1 LSEVKQRERHRGSFN
16 FINFAVIMNRILLA
30 LAAVVAAFSSALA
43 ETAPA
48 DSLVIDKRTM
58 TLTVWR
64 GGEAVACYGVA
75 TGRHPGNK
83 VAEGDM
89 RTPEGHFFISEI
101 VDATE
106 WTHDFGDGLGEVNG
120 AYGPWF
126 MRLDTPGH
134 TGIGIHGTHQPQSIG
149 TRASEG
155 CIRLR
160 NEDLAALYAM
170 VRPLT
175 PVSIYPGTPDR
186 EVNAIIEEI
195 RQSLTSGS

>member
-1 LSEVKQRERHRGSFN
+1 
-16 FINFAVIMNRILLA
+16 MNRILLVSAA
-30 LAAVVAAFSSALA
+30 LAASCAAALA
-43 ETAPA
+43 ETVPA

-64 GGEAVACYGVA
+64 GGSAEAVYGVA

-83 VAEGDM
+83 VGEGDM
-89 RTPEGHFFISEI
+89 RTPEGRFVISEI
-101 VDATE
+101 VDASE
-106 WTHDFGDGLGEVNG
+106 WTHDFGDGLGEIVG

-126 MRLDTPGH
+126 LRLDTPGH
-134 TGIGIHGTHQPQSIG
+134 TGIGIHGTHRPESIG

-160 NEDLAALYAM
+160 NDDLLAL
-170 VRPLT
+170 RPLVEAGT
-175 PVSIYPGTPDR
+175 PVVICPGTPDR

-195 RQSLTSGS
+195 RNSLTSGS